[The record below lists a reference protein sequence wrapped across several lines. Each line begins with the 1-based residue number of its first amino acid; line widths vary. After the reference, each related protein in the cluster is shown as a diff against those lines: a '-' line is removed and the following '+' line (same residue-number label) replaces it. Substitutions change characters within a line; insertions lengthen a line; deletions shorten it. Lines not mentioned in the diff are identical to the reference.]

1 MLDQAA
7 VLSLGPV
14 VPGDTRPGA
23 GIAMQAGLGAQGADY
38 AGFLRRYLD
47 PSRVADPSR
56 PLTDQGLPFKTY
68 EHELLLWL
76 TQVYGF
82 AGNTSD
88 ARAYFDA
95 LPPEQQRVFARQV
108 YFAELR
114 AGGREYNAKSS
125 PRLGSF
131 LRGRQAI
138 AALFPARDAGADYA
152 GGITMYGGAGVQTRA
167 GGDIQVLTPGGA
179 QVYGVE
185 GAVPPATAGVLTQ
198 GSGDIQFYARDSILL
213 GQSRVMTTFGGSI
226 LAWSAQGDINAGRGS
241 KTTVVYTPPTR
252 RYDSI
257 GNVALSPSAPATG
270 AGIATLAPIAE
281 VPAGDVDLYAPLGTI
296 DAGEAGIRVSGNINI
311 HAQQVLNAANIKAQG
326 ESVGVPVA
334 ASVNTGAL
342 SSASAAASSAVG
354 AAQDSAQRAQN
365 QARQNQPSIIS
376 VQILGFGDEPTAG
389 AASSPGPRP
398 LARAPGDVPARRRR
412 AGGGRRSAGRHAA
425 GQAERRRAQGL
436 GPVAKGRGAAIN
448 G

>member
-1 MLDQAA
+1 M
-7 VLSLGPV
+7 
-14 VPGDTRPGA
+14 
-23 GIAMQAGLGAQGADY
+23 
-38 AGFLRRYLD
+38 
-47 PSRVADPSR
+47 
-56 PLTDQGLPFKTY
+56 
-68 EHELLLWL
+68 
-76 TQVYGF
+76 
-82 AGNTSD
+82 
-88 ARAYFDA
+88 
-95 LPPEQQRVFARQV
+95 FARQV

-436 GPVAKGRGAAIN
+436 GPVAKAGARQ
-448 G
+448 

>member
-1 MLDQAA
+1 M
-7 VLSLGPV
+7 
-14 VPGDTRPGA
+14 
-23 GIAMQAGLGAQGADY
+23 
-38 AGFLRRYLD
+38 
-47 PSRVADPSR
+47 
-56 PLTDQGLPFKTY
+56 
-68 EHELLLWL
+68 
-76 TQVYGF
+76 
-82 AGNTSD
+82 
-88 ARAYFDA
+88 
-95 LPPEQQRVFARQV
+95 
-108 YFAELR
+108 
-114 AGGREYNAKSS
+114 
-125 PRLGSF
+125 
-131 LRGRQAI
+131 
-138 AALFPARDAGADYA
+138 
-152 GGITMYGGAGVQTRA
+152 
-167 GGDIQVLTPGGA
+167 
-179 QVYGVE
+179 
-185 GAVPPATAGVLTQ
+185 
-198 GSGDIQFYARDSILL
+198 
-213 GQSRVMTTFGGSI
+213 
-226 LAWSAQGDINAGRGS
+226 
-241 KTTVVYTPPTR
+241 
-252 RYDSI
+252 
-257 GNVALSPSAPATG
+257 ALSPSAPATG

-342 SSASAAASSAVG
+342 SSRRRQLG

-436 GPVAKGRGAAIN
+436 GPAGRGAAIN